1 MLTKLA
7 LLLLLIIAVFYGG
20 RALTR
25 LAQAT
30 TSSTSR
36 RSREK
41 QASPTQLEECPRCGA
56 YVPGGRC
63 NCGQRN
69 ERAG

>member
-25 LAQAT
+25 LGQAAT
-30 TSSTSR
+30 TGASR
-36 RSREK
+36 RSSKK
-41 QASPTQLEECPRCGA
+41 QASATQLKECPRCGA

-63 NCGQRN
+63 NCGQRD
-69 ERAG
+69 EHAG